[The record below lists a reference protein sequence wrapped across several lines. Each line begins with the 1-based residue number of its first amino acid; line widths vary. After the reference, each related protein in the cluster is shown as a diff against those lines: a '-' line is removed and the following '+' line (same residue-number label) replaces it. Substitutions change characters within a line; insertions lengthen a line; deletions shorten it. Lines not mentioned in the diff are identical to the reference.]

1 MTLAAPSRAP
11 YVTLRPYRTSQG
23 RLIDPVVPE
32 VAALVD
38 RGVARSLQVLPF
50 DATEDVVFVAAV
62 APQRQE
68 VRSLVKTLG
77 SEVRLCRADARELSE
92 AQDRVDGNFGRFGQ
106 IAVAMGRLRPLAL
119 RAALA
124 QQARQGGRIGQILID
139 RGTLSSLD
147 VAQVI
152 ARQSGRPFVD
162 LFSGRSRREGL
173 ETAWDM
179 MPENFWRSRAVVP
192 VDRAGPRLVLA
203 AEDPGEPSLA
213 ADLERIF
220 TGEVRIY
227 QTGQRDVQAALR
239 QHYGQEYLDLSRTD
253 LLRVRPEDSAHQL
266 LSRGQ
271 KTFFAVLGGLL
282 ALCLMRFTGQTMI
295 VLNALSQLGYIALT
309 IFKLSIFRAPASRR
323 VETVVTPE
331 ELAQLDDSSLP
342 PYTVFVPL
350 RSEASVLPVLLRA
363 LRMLDYPKDR
373 LDVKLLLE
381 EDDPETIAAVSR
393 TRLPG
398 YIDVVVLPAA
408 DPRTKPKACNYG
420 LLSARGTYVV
430 IYDAEDIPDP
440 LQLKKAI
447 VAFRKAGPEVGCVQ
461 AKLSFFNKE
470 QNLLTRWFTTEY
482 AMWFGLL
489 LPGLQ
494 VSRMPIPLGGTSNHL
509 RTDVLQEIGAWDPYN
524 VTEDADLGVRLYKAG
539 YRTVIVD
546 SDTLEEANSD
556 FVNWVRQRSRWVKGY
571 IQTWLVHMRHPV
583 RLWREL
589 GPRGFL
595 GFQAMV
601 AGTPF
606 TFLMNPL
613 YWVMTTMWFLVA
625 WGLVQ
630 QVFPSWLYYMGM
642 GNLLLGNFMFAYLN
656 MVAAYRRGDDEL
668 VKYAVFAP
676 LYWGLMSV
684 AAAKALIQIVSRPSH
699 WEKTVHGLAD
709 VEMETHVA

>member
-1 MTLAAPSRAP
+1 MTLAASRMP
-11 YVTLRPYRTSQG
+11 YVGLLPYRTQEG
-23 RLIDPVVPE
+23 ELRDPVVPE
-32 VAALVD
+32 VAALID
-38 RGVARSLQVLPF
+38 RGVARALEILPF
-50 DATEDVVFVAAV
+50 DAGGDVFIAA
-62 APQRQE
+62 ARPESEE
-68 VRSLVKTLG
+68 VQALMRGLDVK
-77 SEVRLCRADARELSE
+77 VRLCRADAQELE
-92 AQDRVDGNFGRFGQ
+92 QAQDRVDREFGRFGQ
-106 IAVAMGRLRPLAL
+106 LAVAMGRLRPRDLLSAL
-119 RAALA
+119 DE
-124 QQARQGGRIGQILID
+124 QARLGGRLGAVLVR
-139 RGTLSSLD
+139 RGALTPFD
-147 VAQVI
+147 VAQVM
-152 ARQSGRPFVD
+152 ARQSRLPFVD
-162 LFSGRSRREGL
+162 LLAGDGVTASPRE
-173 ETAWDM
+173 AWDL
-179 MPENFWRSRAVVP
+179 MPEAFWRERSVVP
-192 VDRAGPRLVLA
+192 VDRLEGRLVVA
-203 AEDPGEPSLA
+203 AVETDPGVAS
-213 ADLERIF
+213 DLGRAF
-220 TGEVRIY
+220 PGEVRVFP
-227 QTGQRDVQAALR
+227 TGRRDVQAALHR
-239 QHYGQEYLDLSRTD
+239 RYGQEYLSRSRSE
-253 LLRVRPEDSAHQL
+253 LLELRPEDSARAL

-271 KTFFAVLGGLL
+271 KILLAFLAGLL
-282 ALCLMRFTGQTMI
+282 AVSLLRLPLLTAI
-295 VLNALSQLGYIALT
+295 VLNTLSQVAYMILT
-309 IFKLSIFRAPASRR
+309 LFKLWIFRRPAAAR
-323 VETVVTPE
+323 VEMEVAE
-331 ELAQLDDSSLP
+331 DDLAALDEASLP

-350 RSEASVLPVLLRA
+350 RSETSVLPVLTQA
-363 LRMLDYPKDR
+363 LQSLDYPKDR

-393 TRLPG
+393 AGLPG
-398 YIDVVVLPAA
+398 FIEMVVLPAA

-420 LLSARGTYVV
+420 LQDARGDYVV